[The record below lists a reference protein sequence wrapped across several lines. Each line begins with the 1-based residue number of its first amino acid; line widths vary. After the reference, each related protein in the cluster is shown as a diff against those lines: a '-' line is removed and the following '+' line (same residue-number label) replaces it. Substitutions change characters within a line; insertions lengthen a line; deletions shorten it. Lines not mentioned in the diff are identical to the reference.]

1 MEERKHVSA
10 HNLIGYATCLHIDNT
25 LLLAIKVQ
33 VRSTMFISAP
43 SVIDCTPETY
53 HNVTNLE
60 KKVIHKYRVLRSSMV
75 LIANAHRKH
84 NNHAV

>member
-43 SVIDCTPETY
+43 SVIDYTPQTY
-53 HNVTNLE
+53 
-60 KKVIHKYRVLRSSMV
+60 
-75 LIANAHRKH
+75 
-84 NNHAV
+84 